1 MDEEKTN
8 LKTKKTKNSST
19 EVDWKV
25 YQGLVK

>member
-8 LKTKKTKNSST
+8 LKTKKKNSST